1 MASNASSRRNSN
13 AASTGGSRRGSVDS
27 DGGFPF
33 ATKLK
38 KTKAVSNVK
47 IVFMGKSMEL
57 VVPKND
63 DADIYD
69 GDSIEG
75 SNEQKSKNS
84 WVQLFDM
91 IDLSFNNLQQQNKEL
106 KRTVTELSS
115 KVNKAAFHDRK
126 EESKSSET
134 VKPKAKKAPSDK
146 PPEYNQGQVQEM
158 NKKVDSKISRVEENM
173 LQWLD
178 EETKTLKDTLD
189 KDITAIRTEVDT
201 KNLDMNAK
209 IQVSIADLKEDV
221 NEKVQQIDNKV
232 MDNIFEPSTEYIP
245 QDTQE
250 QSPGSTKAI
259 LELKNK
265 IHQNCNQLR
274 FLCSEPLSV
283 QFSMWNKNEVSVPR
297 GDDSRK
303 LCFNWI
309 NCNTG
314 GAIEDDGVSELHTV
328 VAPISGTYLLS
339 LGCHLIGHAGGIFLK
354 RNKKQKLLEGGRS
367 DIVDLTEDDILE
379 VFAEEG
385 TKFNDLN
392 LMGFLLRPK
401 VFITPGTTL

>member
-1 MASNASSRRNSN
+1 M
-13 AASTGGSRRGSVDS
+13 
-27 DGGFPF
+27 
-33 ATKLK
+33 TK
-38 KTKAVSNVK
+38 
-47 IVFMGKSMEL
+47 
-57 VVPKND
+57 
-63 DADIYD
+63 
-69 GDSIEG
+69 
-75 SNEQKSKNS
+75 
-84 WVQLFDM
+84 
-91 IDLSFNNLQQQNKEL
+91 
-106 KRTVTELSS
+106 
-115 KVNKAAFHDRK
+115 K

-146 PPEYNQGQVQEM
+146 PTEYNQGQVQEI

-178 EETKTLKDTLD
+178 EETKTLKETLD
-189 KDITAIRTEVDT
+189 KDIIAIRTEVDT

-232 MDNIFEPSTEYIP
+232 MDNIFDTSTEYIP

-250 QSPGSTKAI
+250 QSPGSAKAI

-265 IHQNCNQLR
+265 LHQNCNSLR

-283 QFSMWNKNEVSVPR
+283 QFSMWNKNEVAVPR

-314 GAIEDDGVSELHTV
+314 GAIEDGMYDVTM
-328 VAPISGTYLLS
+328 
-339 LGCHLIGHAGGIFLK
+339 K
-354 RNKKQKLLEGGRS
+354 N
-367 DIVDLTEDDILE
+367 
-379 VFAEEG
+379 
-385 TKFNDLN
+385 
-392 LMGFLLRPK
+392 
-401 VFITPGTTL
+401 